1 MWSPSEYEKL
11 VAATAGCDDTDAKPY
26 LRLNQ
31 RSYRK
36 FILAL
41 TALLIG
47 TAGFL
52 VVGLLLVRGSPSTTS
67 RDSFIM
73 DCGQSPDEAH
83 ARGCRYEPL
92 GSAWIPS
99 LCSFQEVIDRYDD
112 IFDRWT
118 WFSDP
123 GLTDPLEHSWQLDL
137 LRTGNYSSVFT
148 SAQNAHEVHCLYT
161 WRKLNFAMEQNKSWI
176 DARSLEYS
184 HAEHCAVSLTQI
196 ISDDDQVPLR
206 AEKHRHKNEFDGKR
220 HPNATEW
227 PIMFHRC
234 TALQHF

>member
-52 VVGLLLVRGSPSTTS
+52 V
-67 RDSFIM
+67 
-73 DCGQSPDEAH
+73 
-83 ARGCRYEPL
+83 
-92 GSAWIPS
+92 
-99 LCSFQEVIDRYDD
+99 EVIDRYDD